1 MAKYFVNPITPEVLA
16 GDKLLEIAESLRN
29 AISQKKICYTYFW
42 KIGED
47 CRNKWYITA
56 GWMEGFDPDDTGCR
70 ERLCAKIAYVPN
82 NSLLRDYDY
91 DFMMP
96 YDEKTGEVW
105 DTEVSLESGATEG
118 SIFTDLTWLMKE
130 FRTMVDESGKTELMA
145 A

>member
-1 MAKYFVNPITPEVLA
+1 MANYFTDVITPEIL
-16 GDKLLEIAESLRN
+16 DSNKLLDITE
-29 AISQKKICYTYFW
+29 KICAAIPQKDLCRTYFW
-42 KIGED
+42 QIGED
-47 CRNKWYITA
+47 HRNEWFLAA

-70 ERLCAKIAYVPN
+70 ERLCVKIAYVPN

-91 DFMMP
+91 DFLMP
-96 YDEKTGEVW
+96 YDEKTGEIW

-130 FRTMVDESGKTELMA
+130 FRAMVDESRKAEPMA